1 MRDQR
6 LAVQVG
12 VGVAEMVGRGAV
24 VRHRRGPGPEQ
35 VDARVARVAEQRGL
49 QLGQQHRHRALRV
62 PGEGQRLRVQA
73 AQVQRVAVVQ
83 RGKAARFDRAER
95 IVGRQ
100 LAVHGGA
107 HILPPVR
114 QRHAVL
120 RGGGVRRVEV
130 HGVKPARAAH
140 MVDMAV
146 RDPHGQRLIG
156 QGGHIFGQV
165 PHAGTGVDQQ
175 RALAAFD
182 QKAAHA
188 GRVGNGG
195 QVRVQLFFFKI
206 RRHEGPSLQE

>member
-1 MRDQR
+1 M
-6 LAVQVG
+6 
-12 VGVAEMVGRGAV
+12 
-24 VRHRRGPGPEQ
+24 
-35 VDARVARVAEQRGL
+35 
-49 QLGQQHRHRALRV
+49 

-100 LAVHGGA
+100 FAVHGGA

-120 RGGGVRRVEV
+120 RGAAVSARVEV

-146 RDPHGQRLIG
+146 RDPHTVSGLSVRVATYSAR
-156 QGGHIFGQV
+156 F
-165 PHAGTGVDQQ
+165 PTPGTGVDQQ

-206 RRHEGPSLQE
+206 RAT